1 MYLAMIKKYWK
12 VLAVSLAMVVAFIA
26 GYKSNNPEE
35 IVRIEEVIVEREV
48 ISEKSGEKTSDQ
60 TNTVKVITKKPDG
73 STEVVEIDKSKKES
87 EKTEEKVIE
96 KEKEQSRKEEKI
108 VAKSKYRTG
117 VWIENDFDT
126 RIDPTYRFE
135 AGMRAFGNVW
145 IGTTVNT
152 QKQISLGVSYEW

>member
-1 MYLAMIKKYWK
+1 MYLTMIKKYWK
-12 VLAVSLAMVVAFIA
+12 VLAVSLAMVVSFIA

-126 RIDPTYRFE
+126 RIGPTYRFE
-135 AGMRAFGNVW
+135 AGMRVFGNVW